1 MSYDLQGNP
10 LSAVGLWRPT
20 HQAPVFEPALISA
33 LIQNIR
39 EPAHIVQDL
48 QTGHVGLAQGGQLQ
62 LGGHAQ
68 AGDYALLGS
77 LPGVYPE
84 WLGDRGFLETHQLR
98 FAYVAGAMANGIA
111 TVELV
116 IAMARSGMLGFFGAA
131 GLGYEKV
138 ERAVDQLIVELGTDG
153 LPWGAN
159 LIHSPQEPVLEERV
173 ADLFIRRGVKRV
185 EASAFMKLTPA
196 IVCYAYHGLKVN
208 AHGELERPHHVFAKI
223 SRTET
228 ATHFMSPAPK
238 AMLDDLVAQGK
249 LTAEE
254 ASLAQHLPVAEDI
267 TAEADSGGHTDNRP
281 LTVLL
286 SEIRALARQLTAQYG
301 YKRPLRVGVGGGLGT
316 PDAVAAAF
324 AAGAAYVLT
333 GSVNQS
339 AIESGLSEAGK
350 LMLAKAGL
358 ADVIMAPAADMFE
371 LGVEVQVLK
380 RGTMFGP
387 RAKKLHDI
395 YVRYPSLEAIP
406 ADEREQLERRVLGTT
421 IDQIWQET
429 EQFWTRRDKGEVDKA
444 KRDPRH
450 RMALVFRWYL
460 GKASKWAIDGE
471 PGRELDYQVWCGPA
485 MGAFNTWVKGTFLED
500 PKQRYASQIALNMLE
515 GAAIITRAHQLRTYG
530 LPVPD
535 DAFSFAPRPLQ

>member
-1 MSYDLQGNP
+1 MPALGAWS
-10 LSAVGLWRPT
+10 PT
-20 HQAPVFEPALISA
+20 AQAPAFDPATIQALIA
-33 LIQNIR
+33 QVR
-39 EPAHIVQDL
+39 EPLHVIQDRR
-48 QTGHVGLAQGGQLQ
+48 TGHVGLAQGGQVQ
-62 LGGHAQ
+62 LEAR
-68 AGDYALLGS
+68 AGQRDAAYALLGS
-77 LPGVYPE
+77 FPALYPE
-84 WLGDRGFLETHQLR
+84 WLGERSFLETHQVR

-111 TVELV
+111 TAELV
-116 IAMARSGMLGFFGAA
+116 IAMARAGMLAFFGAA

-138 ERAVDQLIVELGTDG
+138 ERGLDTILAQLGTRG
-153 LPWGAN
+153 PSWGAN

-173 ADLFIRRGVKRV
+173 AQLFIERGVKRV

-196 IVCYAYHGLKVN
+196 IVRYAYHGLRVD
-208 AHGELERPHHVFAKI
+208 AQGRIERPHHVFAKI

-238 AMLDDLVAQGK
+238 AMLDELVRQGK
-249 LTAEE
+249 LTAQE
-254 ASLAQHLPVAEDI
+254 ANLALRLPVAQDI

-286 SEIRALARQLTAQYG
+286 PEIRALALKLQRHHGYAQ
-301 YKRPLRVGVGGGLGT
+301 PLRVGVGGGLGT

-339 AIESGLSEAGK
+339 ALESGLSSEGK
-350 LMLAKAGL
+350 AMLALAGL

-387 RAKKLHDI
+387 RAKKLHDL
-395 YVRYPSLEAIP
+395 YTRYASLEDIP
-406 ADEREQLERRVLGTT
+406 EAQREQLEQRVLGATL
-421 IDQIWQET
+421 DEVWQQT
-429 EQFWTRRDKGEVDKA
+429 EQFWSKRDPAEVERA
-444 KRDPRH
+444 QRDPRH

-471 PGRELDYQVWCGPA
+471 PGRALDYQIWCGPA
-485 MGAFNTWVKGTFLED
+485 MGAFNTWVQGSFLED
-500 PKQRYASQIALNMLE
+500 PSQRHVSQIALNMLE
-515 GAAIITRAHQLRTYG
+515 GAACITRAHQLRTYG
-530 LPVPD
+530 LPVPAE
-535 DAFSFAPRPLQ
+535 AFHFTPRYLR

>member
-1 MSYDLQGNP
+1 MLHDSQGAALP
-10 LSAVGLWRPT
+10 GLGLWRPK
-20 HQAPVFEPALISA
+20 QLSPAFDAAQINA
-33 LIQNIR
+33 IIQQVR
-39 EPAHIVQDL
+39 EPVHVVQDL
-48 QTGHVGLAQGGQLQ
+48 SSGHVGLAQGGHLELDKSNPQ
-62 LGGHAQ
+62 GA
-68 AGDYALLGS
+68 YALLGA
-77 LPGVYPE
+77 LPALYPE
-84 WLGDRGFLETHQLR
+84 WLGDRGFLETHNVR

-116 IAMARSGMLGFFGAA
+116 LAMARAGMLGFFGAA

-138 ERAVDQLIVELGTDG
+138 ERAIDRLVAELGVDG
-153 LPWGAN
+153 PTWGAN
-159 LIHSPQEPVLEERV
+159 LIHSPQEPALEERV
-173 ADLFIRRGVKRV
+173 ADLFIRRSVKRV
-185 EASAFMKLTPA
+185 EASAFMKLTPS
-196 IVCYAYHGLKVN
+196 IVRYAYHGLHIN
-208 AHGELERPHHVFAKI
+208 AQGQLERPHHVFAKI

-238 AMLDDLVAQGK
+238 AMLDELVRQGK
-249 LTAEE
+249 LTADE
-254 ASLAQHLPVAEDI
+254 AHLAQHLPVAEDI

-286 SEIRALARQLTAQYG
+286 PEIRALALELSRQHG
-301 YKRPLRVGVGGGLGT
+301 YQRPIRVGVGGGLGT

-339 AIESGLSEAGK
+339 AIESGLSAEGK
-350 LMLAKAGL
+350 AMLAIAGF

-395 YVRYPSLEAIP
+395 YVRYPSLDAIP
-406 ADEREQLERRVLGTT
+406 AQEREQLERRTLGVS
-421 IDQIWQET
+421 IDEIWQET
-429 EQFWTRRDKGEVDKA
+429 EQFWTRRDAGEVEKA

-450 RMALVFRWYL
+450 KMALVFRWYL

-471 PGRELDYQVWCGPA
+471 QGRALDYQIWCGPA
-485 MGAFNTWVKGTFLED
+485 MGAFNTWVKGSFLED
-500 PKQRYASQIALNMLE
+500 PTQRYASQIALNMLE
-515 GAAIITRAHQLRTYG
+515 GAAVITRAHQLRTYG
-530 LPVPD
+530 LSVPPE
-535 DAFSFAPRPLQ
+535 AFSFTPRQLR